1 MNSYIVSMLM
11 GILIFAGTVGCAPAP
26 FVPVG
31 EDTYTISQTSSGGM
45 FKSMSSLRTE
55 VISRANVFAQSKGKI
70 AVAVAEK
77 ESPSYPGH
85 MPSFTYTFRLV
96 SGEPR
101 APGTDNSFS
110 NHLGTNDVYDRL
122 LKLDD
127 LRKKEIIT
135 QAEFEAQKAKILSG
149 K

>member
-1 MNSYIVSMLM
+1 MNPRVIALII
-11 GILIFAGTVGCAPAP
+11 ILFFTLINCCAPAP
-26 FVPVG
+26 FVLIG
-31 EDTYTISQTSSGGM
+31 EDTYTISQTSSGGV

-55 VISRANVFAQSKGKI
+55 VISRANEFAKSKGKL

-96 SGEPR
+96 SGLGGVR
-101 APGTDNSFS
+101 NTDNSDS
-110 NHLGTNDVYDRL
+110 NRAVPKDFHDKL

-127 LRKKEIIT
+127 LRTKGIIT
-135 QAEFEAQKAKILSG
+135 QTEFEEQKAKILSG
-149 K
+149 I

>member
-1 MNSYIVSMLM
+1 MNPYVIIKLI
-11 GILIFAGTVGCAPAP
+11 ILLLSTVITGCAPAP

-55 VISRANVFAQSKGKI
+55 VINRANVFAQSKGKI
-70 AVAVAEK
+70 AVVVAEK

-96 SGEPR
+96 SGLPLV
-101 APGTDNSFS
+101 PDTDKSGS
-110 NHLGTNDVYDRL
+110 NRSDPNDFHDRL

-127 LRKKEIIT
+127 LRTKGIIT
-135 QAEFEAQKAKILSG
+135 QAEFEAHKAKILSG
-149 K
+149 M

>member
-1 MNSYIVSMLM
+1 MV
-11 GILIFAGTVGCAPAP
+11 ILIFAATTIGCAPAP

-31 EDTYTISQTSSGGM
+31 EDTYTISQTSAGGM

-55 VISRANVFAQSKGKI
+55 VIGRANAFAQSKGKV
-70 AVAVAEK
+70 AVAVSEK

-85 MPSFTYTFRLV
+85 MPSFTYTFQLV
-96 SGEPR
+96 SSAPLV
-101 APGTDNSFS
+101 PGTDNTVS
-110 NHLGTNDVYDRL
+110 NRSEPNDVYDKL

-127 LRKKEIIT
+127 LRNKGIIT
-135 QAEFEAQKAKILSG
+135 QAEFEVQKTKILTG